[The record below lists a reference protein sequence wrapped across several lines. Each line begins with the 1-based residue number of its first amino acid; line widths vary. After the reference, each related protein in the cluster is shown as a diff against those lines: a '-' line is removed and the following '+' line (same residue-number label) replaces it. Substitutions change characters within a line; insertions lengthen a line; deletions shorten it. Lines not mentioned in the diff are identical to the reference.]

1 MFKLFLSALV
11 AIGLVAIL
19 TFVGETDRVESE
31 GNSLDALVIDFYP
44 LPEGK
49 LPLKKIMKHRIKVTN
64 SGSTAL
70 HIEFS
75 TEVIAPYPMVIE
87 TITPEPSFL
96 WLDPGQSEY
105 ILTKMDEKWGEIP
118 AFLPWETNELGDY
131 ERTYR
136 WTFTDLTTNATK
148 ILDIIIPYE
157 IVETKKTVLEQPGK
171 GSFNVQVDTPLR
183 GDGVS
188 GPISFEGIV
197 VNELGEP
204 LPGMEVILSNGN
216 WSTTIPEIESDG
228 SFKFENLPIRDD
240 WVIIAQRPSSELV
253 SLQNFNASWND
264 TRQPRALQFV
274 NEETNRISLEVQYPK
289 AKGEYTLS
297 KFYEPDVGYWRGDTD
312 DSGSTIVLINGMEN
326 WSFEYPQ
333 QETKS
338 LVSLYS
344 IDGDLIWTYS
354 MGWEGW
360 GVSLSRDANYVAFTT
375 SNCSGK
381 AGRSVPEG
389 KCGKFGVLDATDGS
403 EVWTKAAEEVT
414 ETTHPK
420 LGSKEVKIS
429 NTNEFLAVGGAEG
442 TFLLYDLMTGQ
453 LLWTSFL
460 RGQIRGILFDET
472 DKYIYAG
479 SGDGYTYKLAA
490 SDGSVIWKTYNGS
503 WPYLGAFKFSKQLDL
518 LGVGGKYGDLAI
530 IDTDTGD
537 LVWYKDMDDIVS
549 WLDFSPDGKFL
560 VAGGG
565 GQYALTLFEVRT
577 GKKIWHVPFYS
588 GSGMFT
594 SDGNYILAGETLLDL
609 SGREVGN
616 FTLTTPGCRPG
627 CEGLFT
633 FISDDMTKVV
643 LTRRDM
649 DPGAIG
655 LYFWQGS
662 LLPDNPGIVQSE
674 DEIFDPEFQLD
685 EPKPKFDEPK
695 PKFDEPE
702 FEFDDREPRF
712 DEPEFEFEQGEPA
725 RNELEQAPFGT
736 DDPKL
741 LACLSAALGT
751 ERFEEIS
758 KGVGQPNQREREAMG
773 FCYQEPNETPKRKPR
788 SEPTPVLAQAGES
801 ETTPVPTQPSMPL
814 PTSTPVTVASAP
826 SLGSTGGGCNAP
838 NNPAGTVNAA
848 WVLLGLAMPSLALR
862 NRLRRQKKQH
872 DVKQI
877 SRSPKNSGD

>member
-1 MFKLFLSALV
+1 MKPKMVSTMLAV
-11 AIGLVAIL
+11 IAIAATL
-19 TFVGETDRVESE
+19 TVGGGGGKSLLEAES
-31 GNSLDALVIDFYP
+31 NPLDALVIDFYP
-44 LPEGK
+44 LPENQ

-87 TITPEPSFL
+87 TITPEPNFL

-105 ILTKMDEKWGEIP
+105 ILTKMDEKWGKIP
-118 AFLPWETNELGDY
+118 AFLPWETNELGSY

-136 WTFTDLTTNATK
+136 WKFTDIDTNVTK
-148 ILDIIIPYE
+148 LLDITIPYE
-157 IVETKKTVLEQPGK
+157 IVETKKTVLEQPRK
-171 GSFNVQVDTPLR
+171 GSFNDVQMDTPLR

-188 GPISFEGIV
+188 GPISFEGTV
-197 VNELGEP
+197 VNELGDP

-216 WSTTIPEIESDG
+216 WSTIAEIESDG
-228 SFKFENLPIRDD
+228 TFKFEDLPIRDD
-240 WVIIAQRPSSELV
+240 WVIIAQRPSSEHV
-253 SLQNFNASWND
+253 SLQNVNASWND

-274 NEETNRISLEVQYPK
+274 NEETNQISLEVQYPK

-297 KFYEPDVGYWRGDTD
+297 KFYEPDIGYWRGDTD
-312 DSGSTIVLINGMEN
+312 DSKSTIVLINGMEN

-333 QETKS
+333 QEIKS

-344 IDGDLIWTYS
+344 IDGDLIWSYS

-375 SNCSGK
+375 SNCRGK
-381 AGRSVPEG
+381 ANRSVPDG
-389 KCGKFGVLDATDGS
+389 ACGQFGVLDASDGS

-420 LGSKEVKIS
+420 LGSKEVEIS
-429 NTNEFLAVGGAEG
+429 NTNKYLAVGGTEG

-479 SGDGYTYKLAA
+479 AGDGYTYKLAA
-490 SDGSVIWKTYNGS
+490 SDGSVIWKTWNGS
-503 WPYLGAFKFSKQLDL
+503 WPYLGAFKLSKQRDL

-565 GQYALTLFEVRT
+565 GQYALALFDART

-588 GSGMFT
+588 HSGMFT

-616 FTLTTPGCRPG
+616 FSLTTPGCRPG

-655 LYFWQGS
+655 VYFWEGQ
-662 LLPDNPGIVQSE
+662 LLPDAPGVVESAEGVFDATSPPDKQAEPGQVSATPSVPTAARDASSQSIGSE
-674 DEIFDPEFQLD
+674 
-685 EPKPKFDEPK
+685 
-695 PKFDEPE
+695 
-702 FEFDDREPRF
+702 
-712 DEPEFEFEQGEPA
+712 
-725 RNELEQAPFGT
+725 
-736 DDPKL
+736 DPKL
-741 LACLSAALGT
+741 LECLQNTIGAIRTEELRTGT
-751 ERFEEIS
+751 
-758 KGVGQPNQREREAMG
+758 GPPPDQRERTAIG
-773 FCYQEPNETPKRKPR
+773 SCYQASQGVPSP
-788 SEPTPVLAQAGES
+788 SL
-801 ETTPVPTQPSMPL
+801 TPVPTPTSMPL
-814 PTSTPVTVASAP
+814 PTSTSVTVAPTPTSMPLATSTSVTVAP
-826 SLGSTGGGCNAP
+826 TLARNSGGGGCNAP
-838 NNPAGTVNAA
+838 SNRDSDLDAG
-848 WVLLGLAMPSLALR
+848 WLLLGLTVPGLTLR
-862 NRLRRQKKQH
+862 NLGQRKKKQRLSLTQG
-872 DVKQI
+872 KNFL
-877 SRSPKNSGD
+877 SRITK